1 MAIEW
6 DGQVAAAGQRCA
18 VSGREL
24 TPGEEAWGVLRP
36 EGDRFVR
43 VDLSSEAWASFDRSQ
58 SVSWWRFKVP
68 QPVTGRRL
76 VLDAG
81 ALLRIFADLGNR
93 DDRPAAI
100 LRWLVAL
107 WLLRGRTL
115 LLAAMGRDGSM
126 TVQERGGPSTRLADP
141 QASPEELDRA
151 RDDLLAA
158 GGVAPRG

>member
-1 MAIEW
+1 
-6 DGQVAAAGQRCA
+6 
-18 VSGREL
+18 
-24 TPGEEAWGVLRP
+24 
-36 EGDRFVR
+36 
-43 VDLSSEAWASFDRSQ
+43 
-58 SVSWWRFKVP
+58 VSWWRFKVP

>member
-6 DGQVAAAGQRCA
+6 DGQVGPPGQRCA

-24 TPGEEAWGVLRP
+24 APGEEAWGLLRP
-36 EGDRFVR
+36 AGDRFER
-43 VDLSSEAWASFDRSQ
+43 IDIASESWAGFDRSGV
-58 SVSWWRFKVP
+58 VSWWRFKVP
-68 QPVTGRRL
+68 APVQGKRL

-81 ALLRIFADLGNR
+81 ALLRIFADLGTR
-93 DDRPAAI
+93 DERPARI

-115 LLAAMGRDGSM
+115 HLVRMGKDGSL
-126 TVQERGGPSTRLADP
+126 TVQERGGGATVLADP
-141 QASPEELDRA
+141 AATPEELDRA

-158 GGVAPRG
+158 GGAAPG

>member
-18 VSGREL
+18 VTGRDL
-24 TPGEEAWGVLRP
+24 APGEEAWGVLRP

-43 VDLSSEAWASFDRSQ
+43 QDLSSEAWAGFDRTGV
-58 SVSWWRFKVP
+58 VSWWRFKVP
-68 QPVTGRRL
+68 QPVQGRRL
-76 VLDAG
+76 VLDAA

-93 DDRPAAI
+93 DDRPAAV

-107 WLLRGRTL
+107 WLLRGRSL
-115 LLAAMGRDGSM
+115 QLARMGKDGSL
-126 TVQERGGPSTRLADP
+126 TVQERGGASTLLADP
-141 QASPEELDRA
+141 KADADELARA

-158 GGVAPRG
+158 GGIAPHG